1 MIDII
6 EYGILKI
13 LFSAIMYSNFLNQNY
28 GYIQFMK
35 IMHFLLP
42 LALTVG
48 LSIPSYA
55 QSRKTPNRSNILE
68 GIAIVVNSD
77 IITFAEWRQALAE
90 ARGQVQATDT
100 TTFEN
105 EVMNMLVIE
114 RLQNQIAER
123 NNIKINNEDIDS
135 AIAEIAKRNNVTV
148 DMLVNYLKQSGQNIE
163 SYRDSIRK
171 QMVAARVRD
180 GVMQRVRVT
189 NHDVDLFMLSAEFQ
203 QALKQLPTAKLKQT
217 RASHILVRVNKD
229 LTDPQAKLRAQRLYE
244 RISGGEDFELL
255 ARAQSDDP
263 VSSAKGGNLGWVFEG
278 QLTPE
283 FEKAMDNLPLN
294 TLSQIVRT
302 PFGYHII
309 KVHERKEG
317 PQSDEMIRN
326 MAREM
331 LYRKKATQAWAI
343 WQDNLLSQAF
353 IEKRF

>member
-1 MIDII
+1 
-6 EYGILKI
+6 
-13 LFSAIMYSNFLNQNY
+13 
-28 GYIQFMK
+28 
-35 IMHFLLP
+35 MHFLLP

-48 LSIPSYA
+48 LSMPGYA
-55 QSRKTPNRSNILE
+55 QSRKAPNRSNTLE

-77 IITFAEWRQALAE
+77 IVTFAEWRQALAE
-90 ARGQVQATDT
+90 ARGQVQGADK

-105 EVMNMLVIE
+105 EVMNMLIVE

-123 NNIKINNEDIDS
+123 NGIKISDEDIDA
-135 AIAEIAKRNNVTV
+135 AIADIAKRNNATV
-148 DMLVNYLKQSGQNIE
+148 DMLMTYLKQSGQGIE
-163 SYRDSIRK
+163 SFRDGIRK

-203 QALKQLPTAKLKQT
+203 QALKQLPTTKLKQT
-217 RASHILVRVNKD
+217 RASHILVRVSKD

-244 RISGGEDFELL
+244 RINGGEDFELL

-278 QLTPE
+278 QLAPE
-283 FEKAMDNLPLN
+283 FEKAMDELPLN
-294 TLSQIVRT
+294 TLSQIVRS

-317 PQSDEMIRN
+317 AQSDEMIRN